1 MRFLGFRVDWKFQD
15 KILGITEGVW
25 EVRKSGGRERER
37 RGCFLLKIEFLRENK
52 GFENLATDRT
62 VERGLGKRLGG
73 FGF

>member
-1 MRFLGFRVDWKFQD
+1 MV
-15 KILGITEGVW
+15 ILGQDFRDKRGCL
-25 EVRKSGGRERER
+25 GGEKIWRERERRDEER
-37 RGCFLLKIEFLRENK
+37 RGCFLLKIEFLRENE